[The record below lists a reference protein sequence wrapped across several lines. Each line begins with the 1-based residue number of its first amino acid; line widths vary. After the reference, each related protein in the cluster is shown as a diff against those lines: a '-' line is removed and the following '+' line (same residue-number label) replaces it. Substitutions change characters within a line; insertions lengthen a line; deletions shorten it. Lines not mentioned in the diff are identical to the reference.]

1 MGLLVGPGRALEL
14 KLGKE
19 AGLRC
24 LRLQLGPLQVFRL
37 FGKLG
42 GQAVPLLR
50 QLAALR
56 LLAMQCG
63 LGFAQLLLQ
72 VGIGL

>member
-1 MGLLVGPGRALEL
+1 M
-14 KLGKE
+14 
-19 AGLRC
+19 
-24 LRLQLGPLQVFRL
+24 

-56 LLAMQCG
+56 LLATQGG
-63 LGFAQLLLQ
+63 LGFAQLLLLQ
-72 VGIGL
+72 GGISL

>member
-1 MGLLVGPGRALEL
+1 MGLLFGPGRALKL

-19 AGLRC
+19 AGLRR
-24 LRLQLGPLQVFRL
+24 LRLQLGRLEGFRL

-50 QLAALR
+50 
-56 LLAMQCG
+56 
-63 LGFAQLLLQ
+63 
-72 VGIGL
+72 